1 MAMKHLFFFVFTLLI
16 TITAKSQSHTQKT
29 TTFRQHYLKEFEKS
43 PDAPLKGKDLDNIRF
58 YQPDST
64 YRVTAKVQ
72 VLTGEKPFQMPTYD
86 GTSKEFI
93 RYALLTLTVKGQP
106 IQLTIYRNSGLM
118 LNPLYRDYL
127 FLPFTDLTN
136 GEDTYM
142 GGRYIDL
149 KTSDIK
155 NNTVEIDF
163 NKAYNPYCAYSDGYR
178 CPVPPR
184 ENDLQVA
191 IKAGEKK
198 YTGSKQQRPK
208 AKTTTFTE
216 EERKRI
222 LSGDTSALMRVVQ
235 ITKPEELKILKSVST
250 DIQPGDVHTA
260 LLARR
265 MYASVM
271 DTARPGVGI
280 AAPQVGINRNAIW
293 VKRFDKEGE
302 PFEFYLNPKI
312 TWRSKLIRKGK
323 EGCLS
328 IPDIR
333 DDVYRNYTIRLQYQ
347 DLDGKENEEMIEGFT
362 AVIFQHE
369 TDHLLGIL
377 FTDRLQEQAN
387 ETYFQINNETD
398 LYLKKLLKRQ

>member
-1 MAMKHLFFFVFTLLI
+1 
-16 TITAKSQSHTQKT
+16 
-29 TTFRQHYLKEFEKS
+29 
-43 PDAPLKGKDLDNIRF
+43 
-58 YQPDST
+58 
-64 YRVTAKVQ
+64 
-72 VLTGEKPFQMPTYD
+72 
-86 GTSKEFI
+86 
-93 RYALLTLTVKGQP
+93 
-106 IQLTIYRNSGLM
+106 
-118 LNPLYRDYL
+118 
-127 FLPFTDLTN
+127 
-136 GEDTYM
+136 
-142 GGRYIDL
+142 
-149 KTSDIK
+149 
-155 NNTVEIDF
+155 
-163 NKAYNPYCAYSDGYR
+163 
-178 CPVPPR
+178 
-184 ENDLQVA
+184 
-191 IKAGEKK
+191 
-198 YTGSKQQRPK
+198 
-208 AKTTTFTE
+208 
-216 EERKRI
+216 
-222 LSGDTSALMRVVQ
+222 MRVVQ
-235 ITKPEELKILKSVST
+235 ITEPEELKILKSVST

-387 ETYFQINNETD
+387 ETYFQINNETN